1 MTQSAGN
8 HHNKKRNNS
17 ILYSNILYSLCK
29 GSSETIRENS
39 YDLFRKSYL
48 SLYNKNIE
56 VDNEWLDWFIGFI
69 EGDGAILG
77 YNKRCGLIITQ
88 KDISILV
95 KIKDKLGIGRIRYF
109 YKDNTSSIEYIKD
122 KELFYG
128 KYSILDIKNILLM
141 YILLNG
147 NLRLLNRKLQL
158 KRWYL
163 YLQKYTNVMTNNN
176 ISANNLPDLK
186 LVRYNLLKE
195 FNLKNIPDLI
205 ELDKKISLNDGWL
218 SGFTDAEGCFSIR
231 IYKQRTYDY
240 VRVVYILD
248 QKDAFDK
255 LNEISELFSEKK
267 LSKLR
272 KTKNGNMYRIEIS
285 CNDINKDIYKKV
297 INYFDKYP
305 LKTIK
310 NKSYLIWKEI
320 LYIIL
325 GNQPLNLERL
335 NYIRSL
341 RKKINKYI
349 IQNKSIGHSNK
360 S

>member
-1 MTQSAGN
+1 MAQSAGN
-8 HHNKKRNNS
+8 QKKYKS
-17 ILYSNILYSLCK
+17 ILYSNILYFLCK

-48 SLYNKNIE
+48 FLYKKNID

-69 EGDGAILG
+69 EGDGAILV
-77 YNKRCGLIITQ
+77 YKDRCDLIITQ
-88 KDISILV
+88 KDISVLIN
-95 KIKDKLGIGRIRYF
+95 IKNILGIGSIRYY
-109 YKDNTSSIEYIKD
+109 YKDNTSSIEYKKN
-122 KELFYG
+122 KELSHG
-128 KYSILDIKNILLM
+128 KYRISDIKNIILM

-147 NLRLLNRKLQL
+147 NLKLVNRKLQL

-163 YLQKYTNVMTNNN
+163 YLQKYN
-176 ISANNLPDLK
+176 ITMNIDK
-186 LVRYNLLKE
+186 LVRFNLLKE
-195 FNLKNIPDLI
+195 LNLNNIPDFI
-205 ELDKKISLNDGWL
+205 EKDNKISLNDGWL

-231 IYKQRTYDY
+231 IYKQRIYDY
-240 VRVVYILD
+240 VRVVLILD
-248 QKDAFDK
+248 QKNGSDK
-255 LNEISELFSEKK
+255 LNEISELFSDKK

-285 CNDINKDIYKKV
+285 CNDINKEIYKKV

-305 LKTIK
+305 LKTTK

-320 LYIIL
+320 LFIIL
-325 GNQPLNLERL
+325 GNKPLNLEKL

-341 RKKINKYI
+341 RKIINKNI
-349 IQNKSIGHSNK
+349 IENKSIGHSNK

>member
-77 YNKRCGLIITQ
+77 YNKRCSLIITE
-88 KDISILV
+88 KDISILI
-95 KIKDKLGIGRIRYF
+95 KIKDKLGIGKIRYY
-109 YKDNTSSIEYIKD
+109 YKDNTSSIEYIKN
-122 KELFYG
+122 KELSYG

-163 YLQKYTNVMTNNN
+163 YLQKN
-176 ISANNLPDLK
+176 IFVDNLYLDLD
-186 LVRYNLLKE
+186 LLKE
-195 FNLKNIPDLI
+195 FNLNNIPDLI

-218 SGFTDAEGCFSIR
+218 SGYTDALGYFTIR
-231 IYKQRTYDY
+231 IYKERTYDN
-240 VRVVYILD
+240 VRVIYKLY
-248 QKDAFDK
+248 QKDGFDK

-272 KTKNGNMYRIEIS
+272 KNGNIYIIEIS
-285 CNDINKDIYKKV
+285 CNDINKDVYKKV

-305 LKTIK
+305 LKTTK

-320 LYIIL
+320 LYILL
-325 GNQPLNLERL
+325 GNQSLNLEKL
-335 NYIRSL
+335 NYIRYL